1 MCGTDGWIGRQEGG
15 EEVADRMRRA
25 LHHRALDGY
34 GVELFPSAEIA
45 KPLSR
50 C

>member
-1 MCGTDGWIGRQEGG
+1 MCGTGGWIGRQEGG
-15 EEVADRMRRA
+15 EEVANRSYEA
-25 LHHRALDGY
+25 SA
-34 GVELFPSAEIA
+34 FPSAEIT